1 MSIQCTLE
9 QPNVHRRYSKTF
21 IRSPFCVIYLGI
33 SAASIFPPF
42 HSNCSFPIHLAG
54 DPLDVKAWN
63 WYHGHVGQ
71 GRCRVVD
78 AWWQTG

>member
-1 MSIQCTLE
+1 MYVGDTAKHSFSH
-9 QPNVHRRYSKTF
+9 PFAYF
-21 IRSPFCVIYLGI
+21 IGT
-33 SAASIFPPF
+33 SAASIFF
-42 HSNCSFPIHLAG
+42 HRFTVTVYFPIHLAG